1 MNDRIK
7 GAFDQVQAGDNLK
20 GMIREFLVDKTGGYT
35 KQRIFCPQRMI
46 PYQSIVSAALCLLLL
61 TFGGHW
67 FYFTPTAKIS
77 IDVNPS
83 LELGINRF
91 DRVVAVVAYNED
103 GRELADCL
111 DIRFMGYQ
119 EAVSRILENEKVTAL
134 LSQDEV
140 MTITVLDSKG
150 DQSVR
155 ILSDMESCVAG
166 HQNAY
171 CYSADSKEVAPAH
184 GHGMSCGKYRAFLE
198 LQKLCP
204 DITPE
209 EIQNMTMREIRDLT
223 DSWPEETGKHHHEET
238 WAGERKLWDESKT
251 SEAEETVA
259 GEEKMQSGGTVEG
272 EEKDQ
277 PGGIVEG
284 EKKDQLGRTVGGEE
298 KERSGGIVEGEE
310 KTQSGGTVEGEEK
323 EQSGGIIE
331 GEEKE
336 QSGGT
341 MEGEEKDHSE
351 EAVTGDENEPETW
364 ADEYGRHGHHGSS
377 RGNGRRKRHD

>member
-1 MNDRIK
+1 
-7 GAFDQVQAGDNLK
+7 
-20 GMIREFLVDKTGGYT
+20 
-35 KQRIFCPQRMI
+35 
-46 PYQSIVSAALCLLLL
+46 
-61 TFGGHW
+61 
-67 FYFTPTAKIS
+67 
-77 IDVNPS
+77 
-83 LELGINRF
+83 
-91 DRVVAVVAYNED
+91 
-103 GRELADCL
+103 
-111 DIRFMGYQ
+111 
-119 EAVSRILENEKVTAL
+119 
-134 LSQDEV
+134 
-140 MTITVLDSKG
+140 
-150 DQSVR
+150 
-155 ILSDMESCVAG
+155 MESCVAG

-251 SEAEETVA
+251 SEAK
-259 GEEKMQSGGTVEG
+259 G
-272 EEKDQ
+272 
-277 PGGIVEG
+277 
-284 EKKDQLGRTVGGEE
+284 TVGGEE
-298 KERSGGIVEGEE
+298 KERSGG
-310 KTQSGGTVEGEEK
+310 TV
-323 EQSGGIIE
+323 E